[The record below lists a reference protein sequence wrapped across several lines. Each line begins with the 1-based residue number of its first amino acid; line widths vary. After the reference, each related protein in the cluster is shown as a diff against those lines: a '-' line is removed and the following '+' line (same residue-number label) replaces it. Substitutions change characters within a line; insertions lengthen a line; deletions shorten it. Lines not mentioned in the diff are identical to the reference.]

1 MLALIGEELDNEDEI
16 CGVVVSPRKV
26 QDKLAIWT
34 KNADSE
40 QVVMA
45 IGRKLRQVLELSPA
59 DKLEYLVRPS
69 TALLCTLCTLPLCCL
84 LSVFCSLLSVCSHAT
99 LGMNRGRFVDY
110 SWPPFSFV
118 AYFSCAIPHHDSPPS
133 KFSTFAPQVH
143 ADSLHSKSARP
154 RFYC

>member
-59 DKLEYLVRPS
+59 DKLEYLVRPA
-69 TALLCTLCTLPLCCL
+69 AL
-84 LSVFCSLLSVCSHAT
+84 SLRSVCVPA
-99 LGMNRGRFVDY
+99 LCLY
-110 SWPPFSFV
+110 
-118 AYFSCAIPHHDSPPS
+118 ALCALCSVWNLFRVRLFQTIASSLVHRRISRISPP
-133 KFSTFAPQVH
+133 
-143 ADSLHSKSARP
+143 
-154 RFYC
+154 